1 MSLLE
6 KKLLEKGVIT
16 DFIYRKAA
24 FISRKYGGTI
34 PLNLVRINAIVEDD
48 LLDFVTSTLS
58 IPSVGMERLS
68 EITLSILNI
77 VPTELAKR
85 FRLIPFGT
93 TQDVVKVIMSDPTD
107 EKIIE
112 EVAFITGR
120 TVQVYC
126 ALESVISWALL
137 KYYGVITE
145 SGNELSDIT
154 RPESVGEERE
164 REEGEIPIPLVTRKK
179 SDTRPEADAK
189 TGAPPAAEGAGER
202 MSEMGDWEAPFEL
215 SRTSTVDIDFPVPPE
230 KELSAPKR
238 YKRKTP
244 TKLAIPRPDTPEV
257 TAEQFPGAPAAPAEE
272 KPAAVKADDD
282 GEPSRQD
289 RDSSVSISP
298 VYIIG
303 STSTVAETIRSPF
316 PDAPPVKRRPSPVKQ
331 QTVPPSPSAQ
341 PAGQVSRAIDRS
353 RVDRWAAFIATLSDT
368 EKIIERTLSF
378 LDTVFGPTIF
388 LRKKKDILEPYRFS
402 LSIPV
407 TQQDKLKAY
416 PIGRQGFDELWACLD
431 RGHFSLVEIPSRR
444 EYKPIV
450 AVNVD
455 AGWEDKTLVLMIPI
469 VLGGMQMGVLLAVP
483 AREWGD
489 SPQLQENFSVIE
501 ATLSRVFSKLIMER
515 KKGGHGKE

>member
-48 LLDFVTSTLS
+48 LLDFITSSLTVQ
-58 IPSVGMERLS
+58 SVGMERLS

-145 SGNELSDIT
+145 SGNELNEIT
-154 RPESVGEERE
+154 RPEI
-164 REEGEIPIPLVTRKK
+164 EGMEPEDGDFPIPLVTRKK
-179 SDTRPEADAK
+179 SDSRPGAEAK

-215 SRTSTVDIDFPVPPE
+215 SRTSTVNIDFPVPPQE
-230 KELSAPKR
+230 KELAAPRR

-244 TKLAIPRPDTPEV
+244 TKIAIPRPDADEV
-257 TAEQFPGAPAAPAEE
+257 AAAQPHAAPAAPAEE
-272 KPAAVKADDD
+272 KPAAAKTIDD
-282 GEPSRQD
+282 EVPSRQD
-289 RDSSVSISP
+289 RDSSVSIAP
-298 VYIIG
+298 IYFIG
-303 STSTVAETIRSPF
+303 STSTVAETIRSPY
-316 PDAPPVKRRPSPVKQ
+316 PDAPPVKRRPSPIKQ
-331 QTVPPSPSAQ
+331 QTIPPSPSAQ
-341 PAGQVSRAIDRS
+341 PAGHASRAIDRS

-416 PIGRQGFDELWACLD
+416 PIGRQGFDELWDCLD

-450 AVNVD
+450 AINVD
-455 AGWEDKTLVLMIPI
+455 AGWEEKTLVLMIPI

-489 SPQLQENFSVIE
+489 TPQLQENFGVIE